1 MTWNLRNQILLPIS
15 IVFLLGITI
24 ATTVNVTNLYR
35 AEKQKI
41 EKQVNQLI
49 DTLEEKSFPLTDSVL
64 RQVHSISSIHV
75 IVDFGED
82 ETYATSLLAA
92 QDVEGI
98 LKSRDLHSLDS
109 SPPIVETDVEDTRYF
124 AFRRELNS
132 SRAQMIFAFY
142 PKRQL
147 TESINRAIWPQVITG
162 VLTLLITVGLIVWVS
177 KRVTQPIRQLQHRV
191 EKIAEGN
198 FETDVQSEPESAKAQ
213 KRSDE
218 IGELYRCINQMASRL
233 KLYEERIRNQE
244 KLFTLDQMGGGI
256 AHQMRNSI
264 TGCRLALDFHKE
276 VCTVDHESLDVA
288 NRQLRHME
296 DFQKQFF
303 AMGREKNTQ
312 MQPIEVGALI
322 RRYMPLLQPVARHV
336 AVELVSQIPEKEIV
350 MDGNS
355 NRLEQMLNNLLM
367 NAIEA
372 ASANLAENNKQV
384 CVFLEEDS
392 ESGISITIRDNGLGV
407 APEIENRLFEPLA
420 TTKADGVGLG
430 LAIVKQTVEEH
441 NGTVQ
446 WKRESGMTEFIL
458 HFPCS
463 ALPSNC
469 S

>member
-75 IVDFGED
+75 IVDFGEG

-177 KRVTQPIRQLQHRV
+177 KRVTQPIRQLQRRV

-198 FETDVQSEPESAKAQ
+198 FETDVQPEPESAKAQ

-322 RRYMPLLQPVARHV
+322 KRYMPLLQPVARHV

-384 CVFLEEDS
+384 CVRLEEDS

-420 TTKADGVGLG
+420 TTKADGIGLG

-463 ALPSNC
+463 ALPSKC